1 MELVAA
7 KCPSC
12 GAEIDVDK
20 DSDSTKCS
28 YCNSKI
34 IVKDAIKKM
43 KVEISGNIEVNNSP
57 TLKNLLKLGSRYYN
71 DEEYSEAYKTYTKV
85 CELDPDNYVAILRKS
100 ISKVMSEPLLNCNLK
115 PIENAIKNCYKI
127 IQKNKG
133 TKNDLNL
140 AISECNNQIIK
151 IYEKLINDYNSRTTY
166 ANEIN
171 LFMNS
176 LLSCLAI
183 LEYLNSIIIDDKQME
198 ISIIQNILALIN
210 SILLPKTYLSSNV
223 NNYNSSITLRY
234 SLPAKDRKE
243 MFAKR
248 EYYKNKL
255 LDLDDNYK
263 ESEIVKQINKSA
275 ATEKEIAIV
284 LAVTFGTIGF
294 FVFLALISMIF
305 SS

>member
-34 IVKDAIKKM
+34 IVKDAIKMM
-43 KVEISGNIEVNNSP
+43 KVEISGKVEVNNSP

-100 ISKVMSEPLLNCNLK
+100 VSKVMSEPLTNCNLK
-115 PIENAIKNCYKI
+115 PVENAIKNSYKI

-140 AISECNNQIIK
+140 AISECNNQVIK
-151 IYEKLINDYNSRTTY
+151 IYEKLINDYNQKMAYS
-166 ANEIN
+166 NEIN
-171 LFMNS
+171 SFMNS
-176 LLSCLAI
+176 LFSCLTI
-183 LEYLNSIIIDDKQME
+183 LEYLNSIVIDDKQME
-198 ISIIQNILALIN
+198 IAIVQNILAVIN
-210 SILLPKTYLSSNV
+210 SILSPKTYLSSSV
-223 NNYNSSITLRY
+223 NNYNASITLRY
-234 SLPAKDRKE
+234 NLPAKQRKE

-248 EYYKNKL
+248 EYYKGKL
-255 LDLDDNYK
+255 LELDDNYK
-263 ESEIVKQINKSA
+263 QSEIIKQSNAKAS
-275 ATEKEIAIV
+275 TEKELIIAFSIAFGIV
-284 LAVTFGTIGF
+284 III
-294 FVFLALISMIF
+294 VFLALLSILVS
-305 SS
+305 

>member
-34 IVKDAIKKM
+34 IVKDAIKMM
-43 KVEISGNIEVNNSP
+43 KVEISGKVEVNNSP

-100 ISKVMSEPLLNCNLK
+100 VSKVMSEPLTNCNLK
-115 PIENAIKNCYKI
+115 PVENAIKNSYKI

-140 AISECNNQIIK
+140 AISECNNQVIK
-151 IYEKLINDYNSRTTY
+151 IYEKLVNDYNQKMAYS
-166 ANEIN
+166 NEIN
-171 LFMNS
+171 SFMNS
-176 LLSCLAI
+176 LFSCLTI
-183 LEYLNSIIIDDKQME
+183 LEYLNSIVIDDKQME
-198 ISIIQNILALIN
+198 IAIVQNILAVIN
-210 SILLPKTYLSSNV
+210 SILSPKTYLSSSV
-223 NNYNSSITLRY
+223 NNYNASITLRY
-234 SLPAKDRKE
+234 NLPAKQRKE

-248 EYYKNKL
+248 EYYKGKL
-255 LDLDDNYK
+255 LELDDNYK
-263 ESEIVKQINKSA
+263 QSEIIKQSNAKAS
-275 ATEKEIAIV
+275 TEKELIIAFSIAFGIV
-284 LAVTFGTIGF
+284 III
-294 FVFLALISMIF
+294 VFLALLSILVS
-305 SS
+305 